1 MIIVAVDLKA
11 TQIAIRSVAAV
22 RPWEAEIRHKIAFG
36 GRAARDLLVRQ
47 LSTGRPGQA
56 KLYVAI
62 TKRKRRDT
70 TGKRKKERRPPVGCH
85 THQHVVDFAVI
96 LGGANHALAQSALSF
111 FHLVGV
117 IVLLRAAH
125 ACYRITLEFF

>member
-56 KLYVAI
+56 I
-62 TKRKRRDT
+62 RCHHETKTARYHRKE
-70 TGKRKKERRPPVGCH
+70 KKKKEDHPSDVIH
-85 THQHVVDFAVI
+85 TNMSLI
-96 LGGANHALAQSALSF
+96 LLSYSA
-111 FHLVGV
+111 
-117 IVLLRAAH
+117 A
-125 ACYRITLEFF
+125 RITRSRRAL

>member
-70 TGKRKKERRPPVGCH
+70 TGKRKKRKKTTRRMSYTPTC
-85 THQHVVDFAVI
+85 
-96 LGGANHALAQSALSF
+96 
-111 FHLVGV
+111 
-117 IVLLRAAH
+117 R
-125 ACYRITLEFF
+125 